1 MTRWGAA
8 VAVLGLV
15 LGAGISKL
23 INVVLCRVQ
32 RRDRKV
38 CRRLFIKHDTSLK
51 RTNRMG
57 IRGMASELRQ
67 MGDGSARP
75 TARGSPPPSAC
86 TIWEGK
92 ACREGSLRQNER
104 WQDDLSSPKLAR

>member
-1 MTRWGAA
+1 MTRRGAA

-38 CRRLFIKHDTSLK
+38 CGHLFVKHNTFLK
-51 RTNRMG
+51 RTNRMRIG
-57 IRGMASELRQ
+57 GMANESRQ
-67 MGDGSARP
+67 MGDSSARP
-75 TARGSPPPSAC
+75 TARGSPPPVPAQFGVEKHVAKGHFGRMSV
-86 TIWEGK
+86 GK
-92 ACREGSLRQNER
+92 MI
-104 WQDDLSSPKLAR
+104 